1 MLRVPHV
8 KYNTSTHKH
17 REDIN
22 VDSIQHVDLSY
33 IETLST
39 NYMTN
44 IIYTNKG
51 KKSFDRLQKLEITTD
66 DPCWTLRQILELQF
80 PCLIEV
86 SCKVMINGCCIDTFY
101 TFTRNF
107 VKNNIL
113 PWVQYCIRKCYP
125 YLDKNVVKLICSVIW
140 KSADYETW
148 LSGQKEKKDQNKKLK
163 R

>member
-8 KYNTSTHKH
+8 RYNTETHIQQK
-17 REDIN
+17 DVN
-22 VDSIQHVDLSY
+22 VDDIQHVDLSY

-51 KKSFDRLQKLEITTD
+51 KKSFDRLQKLEITTE
-66 DPCWTLRQILELQF
+66 DPCWTLRQILKLQF
-80 PCLIEV
+80 PCLIEIF
-86 SCKVMINGCCIDTFY
+86 CKGKISGCCIDAFY
-101 TFTRNF
+101 TFTQNF

-113 PWVQYCIRKCYP
+113 PWVQYGIRKCYP
-125 YLDKNVVKLICSVIW
+125 YLDKNVVKLICGVLL

-148 LSGQKEKKDQNKKLK
+148 FSPTERNKQINKKK
-163 R
+163 KN